1 MNIIEMTPN
10 GQFKISALAA
20 MVKVA
25 VADLTATNVQ
35 TDLSAGKL
43 AEFKQA
49 LGHFSQE
56 EIKEALRLKD
66 KDKGETVA
74 PFVQSILAVR
84 PDAKDAPVRHSQF
97 RTVFA
102 EVMQHPTGWIDGFS
116 GWNALVAAA
125 QTDSKARKEKAKAQ
139 KAKDDLAIRRSRLEE
154 SLGTS
159 PEALAEALAVATEE
173 QQQDAKDAERNRETE
188 RAAKAASKVGYF
200 VLPKDPVSWE
210 DVARHIVEQYGTDS
224 SEMLCYGIEERIA
237 AVRKQQ
243 ADDKAAQ
250 DLKREAEKQIAAEE
264 VKAHQE
270 EQAA

>member
-1 MNIIEMTPN
+1 MNILEMTPT
-10 GQFKISALAA
+10 GQFKISALSA

-25 VADLTATNVQ
+25 VADLTATNIQ
-35 TDLSAGKL
+35 ADLSAGKL

-74 PFVQSILAVR
+74 PFVASILAVR

-97 RTVFA
+97 RTVFS

-125 QTDSKARKEKAKAQ
+125 QADSKARKEKAKAE
-139 KAKDDLAIRRSRLEE
+139 KAKADLALRRSKLEE
-154 SLGTS
+154 TLGTS

-173 QQQDAKDAERNRETE
+173 QQRDAENAERERETE
-188 RAAKAASKVGYF
+188 RAAKAACKVEHF
-200 VLPKDPVSWE
+200 ILPNNPASWE
-210 DVARHIVEQYGTDS
+210 DVARYIVEQYGLDNS
-224 SEMLCYGIEERIA
+224 MLLSYAIEQRVDGI
-237 AVRKQQ
+237 RKQQ
-243 ADDKAAQ
+243 ADDAADKAM
-250 DLKREAEKQIAAEE
+250 RETAEKQIAVESA
-264 VKAHQE
+264 KA
-270 EQAA
+270 EQAAA